1 MIFALGCVENPPEVK
16 SARLTIDLVNHSW
29 IDYGS
34 LIEGKEGAGAF
45 YSIKVFVEN
54 TGTMPMN
61 PEYDVTISHEGN
73 KISSQNVSSSLIS
86 SIAPKEKKGD
96 DLMLNMVRIDEK
108 GSYEVN
114 IALKDV
120 ASAEILGNASK
131 IVKIG

>member
-1 MIFALGCVENPPEVK
+1 MIFALGCVETPQESK
-16 SARLTIDLVNHSW
+16 SARVTIDLVNHSW

-61 PEYDVTISHEGN
+61 PEYGVTISYEGS

-86 SIAPKEKKGD
+86 SIAPKERKRD

-114 IALKDV
+114 INLMDRG
-120 ASAEILGNASK
+120 SAGILGSASK